1 MKKKV
6 YFLKI
11 ILILITIINFYINA
25 IIFNKNKI
33 NKIDSFANFCQK
45 KTNIEY
51 DDNFFQLREV
61 KQQIKKKNL
70 TYIET
75 IANENGNIGNM
86 GNALII
92 LNNLINICENIRCK
106 IVIAPGKSLDKII
119 KNPIFYKE
127 KKYNYFA

>member
-11 ILILITIINFYINA
+11 ILILITIINFYIN
-25 IIFNKNKI
+25 KNKI
-33 NKIDSFANFCQK
+33 NKIYSFANFCQK

-75 IANENGNIGNM
+75 IGSENGNIGNM
-86 GNALII
+86 GNA
-92 LNNLINICENIRCK
+92 
-106 IVIAPGKSLDKII
+106 
-119 KNPIFYKE
+119 
-127 KKYNYFA
+127 